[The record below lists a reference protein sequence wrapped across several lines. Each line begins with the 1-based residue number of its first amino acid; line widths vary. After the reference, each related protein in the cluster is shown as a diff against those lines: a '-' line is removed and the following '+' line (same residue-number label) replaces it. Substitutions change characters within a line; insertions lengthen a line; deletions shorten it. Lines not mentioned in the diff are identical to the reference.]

1 MKRVLIV
8 CTGNICR
15 SPMAWGLLR
24 QRLAVDGLADQV
36 SVTSAG
42 VYGVDGSGASPPGVE
57 VLAERGIDISGHIAH
72 TVTAQEIAEADLV
85 LVMEEGHRRTLFYS
99 YPQYL
104 TKVFLLSEM
113 SGDYGDVKDPYRR
126 PKAEYEICAD
136 RLEKLIDEGYDNILR
151 RLEVER

>member
-1 MKRVLIV
+1 MKRVLMV

-15 SPMAWGLLR
+15 SPMAAGILR
-24 QRLAVDGLADQV
+24 QRLANDGLDAEV
-36 SVTSAG
+36 SVASAG
-42 VYGVDGSGASPPGVE
+42 VYGVDGSGASAPGVE
-57 VLAERGIDISGHIAH
+57 VLSERGIDISSHVAH
-72 TVTAQEIAEADLV
+72 TVSQQEIAEADLV

-126 PKAEYEICAD
+126 PKAEYQICAD
-136 RLEKLIDEGYDNILR
+136 RLEKLIDEGYQNILR
-151 RLEVER
+151 RLDLVK